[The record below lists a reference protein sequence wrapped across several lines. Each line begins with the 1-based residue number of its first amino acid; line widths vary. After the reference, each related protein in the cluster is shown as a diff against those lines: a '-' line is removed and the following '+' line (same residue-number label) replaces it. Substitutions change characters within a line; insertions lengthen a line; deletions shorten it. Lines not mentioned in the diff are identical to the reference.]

1 MRINYR
7 FDGEF
12 FDYEID
18 NEQYQK
24 ALISILMKESK
35 ESLVEMILCFDGFK
49 VDLEDYFSEELKD
62 HFEEKAYKKYKD
74 MRYE

>member
-1 MRINYR
+1 MTINYK

-24 ALISILMKESK
+24 ALISMLMKEDK
-35 ESLVEMILCFDGFK
+35 ESLVEMILCFDGFD

-62 HFEEKAYKKYKD
+62 YFEDRAYNSFKD
-74 MRYE
+74 MRYA